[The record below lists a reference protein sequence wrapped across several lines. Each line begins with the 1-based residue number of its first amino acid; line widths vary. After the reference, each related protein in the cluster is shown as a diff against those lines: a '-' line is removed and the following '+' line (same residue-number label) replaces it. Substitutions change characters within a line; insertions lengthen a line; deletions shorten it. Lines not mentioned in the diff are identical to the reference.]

1 MNIGIFTD
9 TYYPQINGVVTSVAM
24 LEKEL
29 VKRGNTVYIFTT
41 TDPNAN
47 EKSETVLRV
56 PSMPYVFSPSQRMA
70 LVYPPQLLLK
80 LKGLKLDIV
89 HTQTEFPL
97 GIFGKVV
104 SEFFKIP
111 QVHTYHTMY
120 EDYVHYVANGHL
132 VTPKMAQQYSRIFCN
147 RARAIIAPT
156 EKTRASLL
164 DYDVVRPIRVI
175 PTGIDF
181 EPFSREKYSKDDIN
195 KLKQELG
202 LNVTDPIV
210 VSVGRIAK
218 EKSIDAVLR
227 QFPAL
232 LLKMPAAKF
241 VIVGDGPLKEM
252 MVKLT
257 KELGIE
263 KSVLFAGKRPWSEI
277 GKYYQLGD
285 VFISASTSETQ
296 GLTYMEAMAAKVPVI
311 AKKDDS
317 VEGLIIDGKT
327 GYYFE
332 RDEQIADVI
341 YNALSNEQQR
351 ADIAETAF
359 ESIFHLSSVKFA
371 EDVESLYHELL
382 RAYPKRTNKRR
393 LTVVKTNRAI
403 KTH

>member
-164 DYDVVRPIRVI
+164 EYDVVRPIRVI

-241 VIVGDGPLKEM
+241 VIVGDGPLKETM
-252 MVKLT
+252 IKLT

-403 KTH
+403 KTN